1 MRLLLCYGA
10 HLVFW
15 SGTVSSRNTRRAE
28 HPAEARQKLRESSAH
43 LQLCSKLQG
52 AVVVIHSKKLRS
64 HQKNWKTTILKTLG
78 MHDWWRKLWWM
89 HVIMN
94 DDDDRHIDDHV
105 VHRSTPSAADSS
117 SLIIIDFY
125 FFEIIKG
132 KIDKTK
138 PPCQRPNSWALVLD
152 LT

>member
-52 AVVVIHSKKLRS
+52 PVVVILSKKI
-64 HQKNWKTTILKTLG
+64 TFTLE
-78 MHDWWRKLWWM
+78 KLE
-89 HVIMN
+89 N
-94 DDDDRHIDDHV
+94 YDAQDPRN
-105 VHRSTPSAADSS
+105 A
-117 SLIIIDFY
+117 
-125 FFEIIKG
+125 
-132 KIDKTK
+132 
-138 PPCQRPNSWALVLD
+138 
-152 LT
+152 